1 MSTPIIEFSELLK
14 QAISAGQTVVEG
26 NVVRVIADNGSEL
39 GNATLKVINGGNG
52 TASEAYAL
60 TGAVSG
66 GAATTSGL
74 AIMATAPETAFFGM
88 AAALGVAVGVTWYN
102 LNPDLW
108 ISIADKLERAG
119 RTIGGKI
126 VTFFDGDNIYYDET
140 TIEAFKQGLVDAGL
154 FDDVGYI
161 TEASRLSHPDAFNL
175 PIVPSGSIAH
185 YEPTKRRVD
194 TTLTPD
200 GCVLAVWQKSNST
213 GSGFALFASKT
224 PSSYISTY
232 YPDAPNPPVDI
243 RHDVDYQAITH
254 AGHEVYIAN
263 VTQTLNWQYILN
275 PNELTSDGDE
285 VAANDLAIDL
295 AEILL
300 YGNDITPSYLQEG
313 ATYPDDDPFPLKYPD
328 WIPFEYPNTAPAD
341 MPTVYPVK
349 YPSTDPAVKPEQ
361 EPAQHPEPENVPET
375 YPVIIPDLPLPDPG
389 VNPYNPPA
397 PDPTPQ
403 PEPEPIPDPDIPSTP
418 DNPIDPNQPVTP
430 SLPIIPPALPST
442 VDSNKLF
449 TVYNPS
455 SSQLDQLGGYLWDD
469 NLIEILKKIWQDP
482 LDGIISLIQVYVTP
496 TTGTSHNIILGYLDS
511 GVSAP
516 VVTSQFVTV
525 DCGSVD
531 INELKNNATDYAP
544 FVSLHVYLPFIGV
557 VELDV
562 NEFMNGE
569 MSIKYKVDVYTGT
582 CIAEI
587 SCTRDEDMPS
597 GNKIYEFSGNCS
609 QQIPLTAGSATG
621 LLSSILNGIS
631 AGLSIAS
638 GGSLGVIAGMSMAG
652 HSLSHEMLHVSH
664 SGNLSANAGILGNK
678 KPFVILTR
686 GQSYDANSYN
696 TFYGFPAN
704 KTVYLNNCTGFT
716 KVKAIKLK
724 TTATDT
730 ERQEIL
736 DLLAEGVFI

>member
-1 MSTPIIEFSELLK
+1 MSAPIIEFSELLK
-14 QAISAGQTVVEG
+14 DAISAGQTVVEG
-26 NVVRVIADNGSEL
+26 NVVKVIADNGTEI

-88 AAALGVAVGVTWYN
+88 AAALGIAVGVTWYN

-108 ISIADKLERAG
+108 ISVADKLDRVG

-126 VTFFDGDNIYYDET
+126 VTYFNGENIFYDEL
-140 TIEAFKQGLVDAGL
+140 TIETFKQALIEAGI
-154 FDDVGYI
+154 FDESGY
-161 TEASRLSHPDAFNL
+161 TADSSALSHPECFPSPINTSGVIAASDYIDYPGEGVKLAVWKSDFSQTAGWALYCSKNPGYYYYQYLDYPPLARDVNSHYVTEAGHDVYISNVTQNVGSSYSGFNL
-175 PIVPSGSIAH
+175 NDIPNTQGVSVTDLA
-185 YEPTKRRVD
+185 VD
-194 TTLTPD
+194 MAEIILYGTDLTPD
-200 GCVLAVWQKSNST
+200 FLQ
-213 GSGFALFASKT
+213 
-224 PSSYISTY
+224 
-232 YPDAPNPPVDI
+232 PDA
-243 RHDVDYQAITH
+243 
-254 AGHEVYIAN
+254 VY
-263 VTQTLNWQYILN
+263 
-275 PNELTSDGDE
+275 PKDNEAFPL
-285 VAANDLAIDL
+285 
-295 AEILL
+295 
-300 YGNDITPSYLQEG
+300 
-313 ATYPDDDPFPLKYPD
+313 TYPKWY
-328 WIPFEYPNTAPAD
+328 PFEYPSTAPAD

-349 YPSTDPAVKPEQ
+349 YPSSDPTVKPEQ

-375 YPVIIPDLPLPDPG
+375 YPDIIPDLPLPDPG
-389 VNPYNPPA
+389 VNPYTPPT
-397 PDPTPQ
+397 PDPSPQ

-418 DNPIDPNQPVTP
+418 DNPIDPNQPIDP

-469 NLIEILKKIWQDP
+469 NLIEVLKKIWQDP

-496 TTGTSHNIILGYLDS
+496 VTGSSHNIILGYLDS

-531 INELKNNATDYAP
+531 IRELKNNATDYAP

-569 MSIKYKVDVYTGT
+569 MGIKYKVDVYTGT

-621 LLSSILNGIS
+621 LLSSILNGIG

-638 GGSLGVIAGMSMAG
+638 GGSLGVVAGMSMAG

-704 KTVYLNNCTGFT
+704 KTVYLNNCIGFT

-724 TTATDT
+724 TTATDI

>member
-1 MSTPIIEFSELLK
+1 MSAPIVEFSELLK
-14 QAISAGQTVVEG
+14 EAIAAGQTVVEG
-26 NVVRVIADNGSEL
+26 NVVKVVADNGTEL

-52 TASEAYAL
+52 AASEAYAL

-74 AIMATAPETAFFGM
+74 AIMATAPEAAFFGM

-108 ISIADKLERAG
+108 ISIADKLDNAG

-126 VTFFDGDNIYYDET
+126 VTYFDGDNIFYDET
-140 TIEAFKQGLVDAGL
+140 TIETFKQGLIEAGL
-154 FDDVGYI
+154 FDESGYAPSTDNLNYPELYDNIQTSATFIQLQEGTPNYYYSVDDGAKIVSWGKSADVPNTWLLI
-161 TEASRLSHPDAFNL
+161 
-175 PIVPSGSIAH
+175 
-185 YEPTKRRVD
+185 
-194 TTLTPD
+194 
-200 GCVLAVWQKSNST
+200 C
-213 GSGFALFASKT
+213 SKT
-224 PSSYISTY
+224 PFSYYINY
-232 YPDAPNPPVDI
+232 YDGHPQI
-243 RHDVDYQAITH
+243 KHDVNTPLYTKNHDIYY
-254 AGHEVYIAN
+254 GAN
-263 VTQTLNWQYILN
+263 LTNNLDNSALIN
-275 PNELTSDGDE
+275 PNIFRGPGIYYVDDIVS
-285 VAANDLAIDL
+285 DL
-295 AEILL
+295 AEIVL
-300 YGNDITPSYLQEG
+300 YGRDVTPSYLQPG
-313 ATYPDDDPFPLKYPD
+313 AVYPKPGEEFPLTYPQWF
-328 WIPFEYPNTAPAD
+328 PFEYPQTAPEN
-341 MPTVYPVK
+341 MPKVYPVK
-349 YPSTDPAVKPEQ
+349 YPSTDPSVKPEQ
-361 EPAQHPEPENVPET
+361 EPAQNPEPESVPEA
-375 YPVIIPDLPLPDPG
+375 YPKIIPDLPLPDPG
-389 VNPYNPPA
+389 VNPYTPPV
-397 PDPTPQ
+397 PDPSPQ
-403 PEPEPIPDPDIPSTP
+403 PEPEPLPDPDIPETP
-418 DNPIDPNQPVTP
+418 ENPIDPNKPVDP
-430 SLPIIPPALPST
+430 SLPIVPPVLPST

-496 TTGTSHNIILGYLDS
+496 TTGSNHNIILGYLDS
-511 GVSAP
+511 GVPAP

-525 DCGSVD
+525 DCGSVE
-531 INELKNNATDYAP
+531 IKELKNNATDYAP

-569 MSIKYKVDVYTGT
+569 MGIKYKVDVYTGT
-582 CIAEI
+582 CIAEV
-587 SCTRDEDMPS
+587 SCTREADMPS

-621 LLSSILNGIS
+621 LLSTILNGIS

-638 GGSLGVIAGMSMAG
+638 GGSLGVVAGMSMAG

-678 KPFVILTR
+678 KPFVILSR

-704 KTVYLNNCTGFT
+704 KTVYLNNCVGFT

-724 TTATDT
+724 TTATDD

-736 DLLAEGVFI
+736 DLLTEGVFI

>member
-1 MSTPIIEFSELLK
+1 MSAPIIEFSELLK
-14 QAISAGQTVVEG
+14 EAIAAGQTVVEG
-26 NVVRVIADNGSEL
+26 NVVKVVADNGTEL

-52 TASEAYAL
+52 AASEAYAL
-60 TGAVSG
+60 TGAVAG
-66 GAATTSGL
+66 GSATTSGL

-108 ISIADKLERAG
+108 ISIADKLDRAG

-126 VTFFDGDNIYYDET
+126 VTYFDGDNIFYDET
-140 TIEAFKQGLVDAGL
+140 TIETFKQGLIEAGL
-154 FDDVGYI
+154 FNESGY
-161 TEASRLSHPDAFNL
+161 
-175 PIVPSGSIAH
+175 VPSTDDLYYPEIYDHIQLTAQPVAL
-185 YEPTKRRVD
+185 YEGTPSRYYTADNGAKIVMWTKSED
-194 TTLTPD
+194 FPLGWMTI
-200 GCVLAVWQKSNST
+200 C
-213 GSGFALFASKT
+213 SKT
-224 PSSYISTY
+224 PFSYYINY
-232 YPDAPNPPVDI
+232 YDGSEPVKREANSPWHTKSGNICYLSYSNADFDDFVLINPQIFSGAEDYYVNNIALDI
-243 RHDVDYQAITH
+243 
-254 AGHEVYIAN
+254 
-263 VTQTLNWQYILN
+263 
-275 PNELTSDGDE
+275 
-285 VAANDLAIDL
+285 
-295 AEILL
+295 AEIVLF
-300 YGNDITPSYLQEG
+300 GRDTTPSYLQPG
-313 ATYPDDDPFPLKYPD
+313 AVYPKTDEDFPLTYPQWF
-328 WIPFEYPNTAPAD
+328 PFEYPETAPEN
-341 MPTVYPVK
+341 MPKVYPVK
-349 YPSTDPAVKPEQ
+349 YPNTDPSAKPEQ
-361 EPAQHPEPENVPET
+361 EPAQNPAPESVPET

-389 VNPYNPPA
+389 VNPYTPPV
-397 PDPTPQ
+397 PDPSPQ
-403 PEPEPIPDPDIPSTP
+403 PEPEPLPDPDIPETP
-418 DNPIDPNQPVTP
+418 ENPIDPNKPIDP
-430 SLPIIPPALPST
+430 SLPILPPALPST

-496 TTGTSHNIILGYLDS
+496 TTGSAHNIILGYLDS

-516 VVTSQFVTV
+516 VVTNQFVTV
-525 DCGSVD
+525 DCGSVE
-531 INELKNNATDYAP
+531 IKELKNNATDYAP

-569 MSIKYKVDVYTGT
+569 MGIKYKVDVYTGT

-587 SCTRDEDMPS
+587 SCTRDPDMPS
-597 GNKIYEFSGNCS
+597 GNKVYEFSGNCS

-621 LLSSILNGIS
+621 LLSTILNGIS

-638 GGSLGVIAGMSMAG
+638 GGSLGVVAGMSMAG

-704 KTVYLNNCTGFT
+704 KTVYLNNCVGFT

-724 TTATDT
+724 TTATDD

-736 DLLAEGVFI
+736 DLLADGVFI

>member
-1 MSTPIIEFSELLK
+1 MSAPIVEFSELLK
-14 QAISAGQTVVEG
+14 EAIAAGQTVVEG
-26 NVVRVIADNGSEL
+26 NVVKVVADNGTEI

-102 LNPDLW
+102 INPDLW
-108 ISIADKLERAG
+108 TSVADKLDRAG

-126 VTFFDGDNIYYDET
+126 VTYFNGENIYYDEV
-140 TIEAFKQGLVDAGL
+140 TIEAFKQALIEAGIFDESGYTSDSSVLYHPECFASPIQTTALIANPTGEYIHYPGDGVKLVCWCKREEYPNGYEL
-154 FDDVGYI
+154 F
-161 TEASRLSHPDAFNL
+161 
-175 PIVPSGSIAH
+175 
-185 YEPTKRRVD
+185 
-194 TTLTPD
+194 
-200 GCVLAVWQKSNST
+200 C
-213 GSGFALFASKT
+213 SKT
-224 PSSYISTY
+224 PGYYYYQYKDLEPSKRDVNFQITTKVGHVAYITM
-232 YPDAPNPPVDI
+232 PNSNFDNMSKYNLNEIDNAEDI
-243 RHDVDYQAITH
+243 GY
-254 AGHEVYIAN
+254 
-263 VTQTLNWQYILN
+263 LNL
-275 PNELTSDGDE
+275 
-285 VAANDLAIDL
+285 ANDI
-295 AEILL
+295 AEIVL
-300 YGNDITPSYLQEG
+300 YGTDLTPSYLQPG
-313 ATYPDDDPFPLKYPD
+313 AVYPKADEEFPLTYPQWF
-328 WIPFEYPNTAPAD
+328 PFEYPETAPEN
-341 MPTVYPVK
+341 MPKVYPVK
-349 YPSTDPAVKPEQ
+349 YPSTDPSVKPEQ
-361 EPAQHPEPENVPET
+361 EPAQNPEPENVPES
-375 YPVIIPDLPLPDPG
+375 YPKIIPDLPLPDPG
-389 VNPYNPPA
+389 VNPYTPPV
-397 PDPTPQ
+397 PDPSPQ
-403 PEPEPIPDPDIPSTP
+403 PEPEPLPDPDIPETP
-418 DNPIDPNQPVTP
+418 ENPIDPNKPIDP
-430 SLPIIPPALPST
+430 SLPIVPPVLPST

-469 NLIEILKKIWQDP
+469 NLMEMLKKIWQDP

-496 TTGTSHNIILGYLDS
+496 TTGSNHNIILGYLDS

-525 DCGSVD
+525 DCGSVE
-531 INELKNNATDYAP
+531 IKELKNNATDYAP

-569 MSIKYKVDVYTGT
+569 MGIKYKVDVYTGT
-582 CIAEI
+582 CIAEV
-587 SCTRDEDMPS
+587 SCTREADMPS

-609 QQIPLTAGSATG
+609 QQIPLTSGSATG
-621 LLSSILNGIS
+621 LLSTILNGIS

-638 GGSLGVIAGMSMAG
+638 GGSLGVVAGMSMAG

-704 KTVYLNNCTGFT
+704 KTVYLNNCVGFT

-724 TTATDT
+724 TTATDD

-736 DLLAEGVFI
+736 DLLSDGVFI